1 MMNSY
6 RKNLRLLLFSLTIQ
20 LSGSA
25 CFASGDSLL
34 RETLTRAIASWQA
47 GDAKLAYLSLDS
59 IDRTELSG
67 DNAGTKARAA
77 IWTATYLQAQKKIKP
92 AARFLDSALAWSIRF
107 QLSEEQIRG
116 YEAYAAWHLAAGNP
130 KTALIA
136 REAAW
141 KIQDS
146 IQSRAYLQQIDSLS
160 ATVTQ
165 LQTEIRSHEN
175 GSLATAQAR
184 DEQSA
189 GQLRWVYILAAICF
203 VLLLIVF
210 LLNGQVQRLKASPP
224 APAPASKPA
233 TPKAPPA
240 TTANNTDVSTP
251 RETDK
256 PVKTDSPPVVSEAPT
271 PTEEPVK
278 PPAPGALVHKLAE
291 VELVLIKADV
301 LSRYN
306 KGDAK
311 SIRQLLNE
319 YMAQLPF
326 IMKSIDDT
334 IAGNDASAIV
344 HALSHLKSYL
354 HCFGMQGTLQLIQE
368 IEYEASTEKVSKL
381 LSRVFQVR
389 NHCRRA
395 ADESKALLEKLG

>member
-67 DNAGTKARAA
+67 ENAGTKARAA

-165 LQTEIRSHEN
+165 LQTEIGSYEN

-189 GQLRWVYILAAICF
+189 AQLRWVYILAAISF

-210 LLNGQVQRLKASPP
+210 LLNGQVQKLKASPP
-224 APAPASKPA
+224 ATASKAA
-233 TPKAPPA
+233 TPKAAPA
-240 TTANNTDVSTP
+240 PTVNNTDVSTP
-251 RETDK
+251 RETTK
-256 PVKTDSPPVVSEAPT
+256 AVKTDSPALVGEAAAP
-271 PTEEPVK
+271 PDEPVK

-344 HALSHLKSYL
+344 QALSHLKSYL

-368 IEYEASTEKVSKL
+368 IEDEASTEKVSKL

>member
-1 MMNSY
+1 MNSY
-6 RKNLRLLLFSLTIQ
+6 RKSLRLLLFSLIIQ
-20 LSGSA
+20 FCGSA

-67 DNAGTKARAA
+67 NNAGTKARAA

-92 AARFLDSALAWSIRF
+92 AARFLDSALAWSIRY
-107 QLSEEQIRG
+107 QLPEEQIRG
-116 YEAYAAWHLAAGNP
+116 YEAYATWHLAAGNP

-146 IQSRAYLQQIDSLS
+146 IQSRAYVQQIDSLS
-160 ATVTQ
+160 ATITR
-165 LQTEIRSHEN
+165 LEAKIGSYEN
-175 GSLATAQAR
+175 GSLATAQAK

-189 GQLRWVYILAAICF
+189 GQLRWVYILAGVCL

-210 LLNGQVQRLKASPP
+210 LLNGQLQKLKASPP
-224 APAPASKPA
+224 APAPTSKPA
-233 TPKAPPA
+233 ASKAAPVPA
-240 TTANNTDVSTP
+240 VNITDVSTP
-251 RETDK
+251 KETAK

-271 PTEEPVK
+271 PIEEPVK

-291 VELVLIKADV
+291 VELVLIKADI

-334 IAGNDASAIV
+334 IGGNDAGAIV
-344 HALSHLKSYL
+344 QALSHLKSYL
-354 HCFGMQGTLQLIQE
+354 HYFGMQGTLQLIQE
-368 IEYEASTEKVSKL
+368 IEDEASTEKVSKL

-395 ADESKALLEKLG
+395 ADESKALLEKLS